1 MEAAAT
7 GRADVTGD
15 AVGAPGAPAPRD
27 ADPELST
34 ELSGEISTE
43 LSTELSGG
51 RHVGV
56 VATQERT
63 SNAVSPGPV
72 QRGNVRT
79 AGTASTAQVRGGT
92 APAPPSTAPVSPH
105 SRR

>member
-15 AVGAPGAPAPRD
+15 AVGALGAPAPRD
-27 ADPELST
+27 ADPEPRDADP
-34 ELSGEISTE
+34 EPSTE

-72 QRGNVRT
+72 QRGSVRT